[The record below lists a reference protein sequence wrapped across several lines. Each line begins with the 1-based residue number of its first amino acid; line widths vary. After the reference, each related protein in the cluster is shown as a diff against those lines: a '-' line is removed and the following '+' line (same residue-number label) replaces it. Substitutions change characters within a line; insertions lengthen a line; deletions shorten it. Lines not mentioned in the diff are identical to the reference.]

1 MFTVYNIED
10 FPSDRVVKG
19 QFMMERFEDLQRPPN
34 LKWPHKHN
42 FYEIL
47 WLTSGKSTNVI
58 DYHQTIVQP
67 YTLFFISPGQL
78 HLMSRADKVKGYS
91 ITFTEEFLLLTA
103 NNKERLLALSFL
115 DNSYTAPYLK
125 LNATTRGELEGVL
138 QMLEAE
144 VLLAEKSAVIIG
156 HLLFT
161 LLNKIQRIIDGKKT
175 TTDHSNIIR
184 FKKFRHLI
192 EENYKTE
199 KTLAFY
205 AGHLAFTPHRL
216 NEICKE
222 VSGNTAGEIIRERL
236 LLEAK
241 RLLIH
246 SDLTVGEIANELGYE
261 DISYFSRQ
269 FREKESVTPSQY
281 RKSMY
286 QKYQN
291 L

>member
-1 MFTVYNIED
+1 MFTSYNIED
-10 FPSDRVVKG
+10 FPSDKALKG
-19 QFMMERFEDLQRPPN
+19 QFMIERFEDLKRPPN

-67 YTLFFISPGQL
+67 QTLFFISPGQL
-78 HLMSRADKVKGYS
+78 HLMSRAEKVKGYS

-115 DNSYTAPYLK
+115 DNNYSDPFLK
-125 LNATTRGELEGVL
+125 LTDTTQPELEAVL
-138 QMLEAE
+138 HLLEQE
-144 VLLAEKSAVIIG
+144 VLLVEKSPVIIG

-161 LLNKIQRIIDGKKT
+161 LLNKIQRTIDARKT
-175 TTDHSNIIR
+175 TTDQANIIR
-184 FKKFRHLI
+184 FKKFKNLI
-192 EENYKTE
+192 EENYKNQE
-199 KTLAFY
+199 GLPFY

-216 NEICKE
+216 NEICKQ
-222 VSGNTAGEIIRERL
+222 VSGKTAGEIIRERL

-241 RLLIH
+241 RLLIY
-246 SDLTVGEIANELGYE
+246 SDLTVGEISRELGYE

-269 FREKESVTPSQY
+269 FRERETLTPSAY
-281 RKSMY
+281 RKAMY